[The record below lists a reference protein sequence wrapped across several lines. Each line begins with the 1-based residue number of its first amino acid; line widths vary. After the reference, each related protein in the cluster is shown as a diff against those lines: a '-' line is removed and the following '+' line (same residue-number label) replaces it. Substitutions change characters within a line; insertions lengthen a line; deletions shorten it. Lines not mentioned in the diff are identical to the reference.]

1 MMPTMVTI
9 QIPDDLDFSE
19 LQLAR
24 RPDGSVSFAWPPI
37 ERICAASGLDKS
49 LFDNA
54 PEDNAAGLIVQWYA
68 AHRANGGAMDA
79 VAEDLI
85 AEVLAENEHGSALSY
100 PPGRA

>member
-1 MMPTMVTI
+1 MIPTLVKI
-9 QIPDDLDFSE
+9 HIPDELDFSE
-19 LQLAR
+19 LQL
-24 RPDGSVSFAWPPI
+24 
-37 ERICAASGLDKS
+37 
-49 LFDNA
+49 
-54 PEDNAAGLIVQWYA
+54 